1 MNTIITM
8 HELKGLTDQE
18 LGELH
23 QLLTL
28 LLSGTDQDTQESR
41 NIMVSLENI
50 TRVGS
55 LKGWAP
61 APRQPSMRPQPS

>member
-8 HELKGLTDQE
+8 HELNGLTDQE

-28 LLSGTDQDTQESR
+28 LLTEADPASQERR
-41 NIMVSLENI
+41 NILASLVNVERAI
-50 TRVGS
+50 GYWHQRRTLS
-55 LKGWAP
+55 P
-61 APRQPSMRPQPS
+61 

>member
-8 HELKGLTDQE
+8 HELNGLTDQE

-28 LLSGTDQDTQESR
+28 LLSGTDPRSQEYQ
-41 NIMVSLENI
+41 NILMSLENVA
-50 TRVGS
+50 RVFGCKARR
-55 LKGWAP
+55 LIC
-61 APRQPSMRPQPS
+61 QP

>member
-8 HELKGLTDQE
+8 NELYGLTDQE

-28 LLSGTDQDTQESR
+28 LLTAADPASQERR
-41 NIMVSLENI
+41 NILTSLANI
-50 TRVGS
+50 ARARS
-55 LKGWAP
+55 HKAKP
-61 APRQPSMRPQPS
+61 RPQPAFKAM